1 MRNIKKEYKKYVVSY
16 FLIYIIINIVIIAFN
31 NNLISSD
38 ILNILQNNE
47 FIIKPLY
54 SIIAIPLITII
65 GLVIMNS
72 VSSKFKEIIIFWKLK
87 YALPGFRWQSKIARK
102 DSKLNIEI
110 LNKKYGKNLSPQKQ
124 QDIWYKAYQRYKSD
138 EGILESH
145 KEYLFSRDL
154 CTTTVLLI
162 PIIVIIYLFSKIYFN
177 LHISFLIINIIILIS
192 IFTGTSFYSY
202 GIESRGFSGWFYSA
216 NEMSAIITIALPI
229 SLLYFNKSEK
239 IYNILYFVFMC
250 LLSIVV
256 VAIGTKTSVLSVI
269 IVQFFLCAISII
281 KKNKKVLFN
290 MIVLLIIVFIELFIG
305 DKIIDHFENFRVT
318 PHKKYVNMSCPVK
331 ENFNSFIPVND
342 EKSDFE
348 KFINKIL
355 SDRDSHL
362 KENLLYMRKQPAI
375 NYLFGFSFDKSQDNK
390 LSITLIEMDPFD
402 SIFRFGIIGCILIY
416 LPSILIFIQI
426 LLKIFKT
433 KTIKLLTCHYLIS
446 FVLGIVISTL
456 VGHVISAPAVSI
468 YLTLSLILLYYSV
481 SNCNKEE

>member
-1 MRNIKKEYKKYVVSY
+1 MMYPLKLKNKFLMKKNTIEKLLKIFILLQPILDCITSLTIRYTNINYSIGFIFRGAFLLFSILYILYNIFINKNIVLGKKRLFIYFICLFLYFIIY
-16 FLIYIIINIVIIAFN
+16 FLLHYSNDVSLSQIIVYFVKYFYFPIT
-31 NNLISSD
+31 LISLF
-38 ILNILQNNE
+38 ILFKSLKIELNNYNKLF
-47 FIIKPLY
+47 FINLMLY
-54 SIIAIPLITII
+54 I
-65 GLVIMNS
+65 
-72 VSSKFKEIIIFWKLK
+72 
-87 YALPGFRWQSKIARK
+87 
-102 DSKLNIEI
+102 
-110 LNKKYGKNLSPQKQ
+110 
-124 QDIWYKAYQRYKSD
+124 
-138 EGILESH
+138 
-145 KEYLFSRDL
+145 
-154 CTTTVLLI
+154 
-162 PIIVIIYLFSKIYFN
+162 
-177 LHISFLIINIIILIS
+177 IIILIS

-281 KKNKKVLFN
+281 KKNKKILFN

-318 PHKKYVNMSCPVK
+318 PHQKYVNMSCPVQI
-331 ENFNSFIPVND
+331 NFNNSNPVND

-362 KENLLYMRKQPAI
+362 KENLLYMGKQPAI

>member
-1 MRNIKKEYKKYVVSY
+1 MMYPLKLKNKFLMKKNTIEKLLKIFILLQPILDCITSLTIRYTNINYSIGFIFRGAFLLFSILYILYNIFINKNIVLGKKRLFIYFICLFLYFIIY
-16 FLIYIIINIVIIAFN
+16 FLLHYSNDVSLSQIIVYFVKYFYFPIT
-31 NNLISSD
+31 LISLF
-38 ILNILQNNE
+38 ILFKSLKIELNNYNKLF
-47 FIIKPLY
+47 FINLMLY
-54 SIIAIPLITII
+54 I
-65 GLVIMNS
+65 
-72 VSSKFKEIIIFWKLK
+72 
-87 YALPGFRWQSKIARK
+87 
-102 DSKLNIEI
+102 
-110 LNKKYGKNLSPQKQ
+110 
-124 QDIWYKAYQRYKSD
+124 
-138 EGILESH
+138 
-145 KEYLFSRDL
+145 
-154 CTTTVLLI
+154 
-162 PIIVIIYLFSKIYFN
+162 
-177 LHISFLIINIIILIS
+177 IIILIS

-216 NEMSAIITIALPI
+216 YEMSAIITIALPI
-229 SLLYFNKSEK
+229 SLLYFNKGEK
-239 IYNILYFVFMC
+239 LYNMLNLVFMC
-250 LLSIVV
+250 LLCIVMIS
-256 VAIGTKTSVLSVI
+256 IGTKTSLVSVI
-269 IVQFFLCAISII
+269 IVQFFVCAISFI

-290 MIVLLIIVFIELFIG
+290 IIILLIIIFIELFGG
-305 DKIIDHFENFRVT
+305 DKIINHFENFRVT

-355 SDRDSHL
+355 SNRDNYL
-362 KENLLYMRKQPAI
+362 KENLLYMRKQPVI
-375 NYLFGFSFDKSQDNK
+375 NYLFGFSFDKGKDSK

-416 LPSILIFIQI
+416 LPSILIFIEI